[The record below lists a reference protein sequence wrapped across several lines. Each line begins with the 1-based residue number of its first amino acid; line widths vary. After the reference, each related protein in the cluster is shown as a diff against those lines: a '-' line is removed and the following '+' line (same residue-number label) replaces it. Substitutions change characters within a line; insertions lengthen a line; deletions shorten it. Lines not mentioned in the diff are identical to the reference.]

1 MLALDAACDFDDKVF
16 IPLILQLKG
25 TGMLSLRGTTKL
37 RGKNEPNFS
46 ALALIDDDNS
56 RGCYIRVKTCYS
68 TTQNK
73 NPNFGTNL
81 GTSHRERTTAQ
92 LLLLP
97 LDF

>member
-56 RGCYIRVKTCYS
+56 RGCYIRVKTY
-68 TTQNK
+68 TQPPK
-73 NPNFGTNL
+73 TKIQTL
-81 GTSHRERTTAQ
+81 VQT
-92 LLLLP
+92 
-97 LDF
+97 